1 MNTSVLNGACRSNA
15 VEINLGTYAKIST
28 PINLSFLR
36 ASISNYGVQFENSSS
51 FLLVSFPFN
60 SHYSASRDF
69 SPSACGL
76 LRRVHAYTWVCIR
89 AHSRRTRNR
98 AEEERD
104 RVRKKEMERW
114 QTRVYL
120 FMQTEY
126 GAS

>member
-76 LRRVHAYTWVCIR
+76 LRRVHAYTRGYVYALIR
-89 AHSRRTRNR
+89 G
-98 AEEERD
+98 ERETEQ
-104 RVRKKEMERW
+104 KKSV
-114 QTRVYL
+114 T
-120 FMQTEY
+120 
-126 GAS
+126 A